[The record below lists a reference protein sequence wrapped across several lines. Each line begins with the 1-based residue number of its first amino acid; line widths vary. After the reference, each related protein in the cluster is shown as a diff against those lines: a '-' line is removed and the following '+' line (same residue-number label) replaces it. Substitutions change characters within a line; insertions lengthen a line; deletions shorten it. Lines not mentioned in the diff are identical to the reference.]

1 MDPIIQNAPANLLS
15 RRAYFW
21 RQVKLLKNQPGLSS
35 NISYKN
41 SNSRQMQ
48 NEYIRIKVREFRQN
62 IAKQAVQSVQKRQ
75 IKNIA
80 KQAAQLSQ
88 NRTTKILQ
96 RKELTSVKEFFNKPQ
111 KDELIELKNL
121 SIREA
126 VQYIKLYPN
135 FVLLLNTGDKYY
147 TINTNNYDTLIENM
161 SNDIVQIENLN
172 ASDADLIA
180 VVTNTDI
187 SANFIWRSAGRRRPN
202 GGYFK
207 YYNKLDKINL
217 SRYGIYRNADE
228 TDKYIKNCLEIALV
242 NAGIEESKFDKLKT
256 IIKTRYIPQKDLI
269 KIASHL
275 DICIVLRKLNTRD
288 NLTYGDKNKT
298 KIEIGLIDE
307 HYFLIE
313 KTNYT
318 SFSIKNYFEVC
329 KINDFNKIYKKKSSK
344 YEKINNRFIT
354 SYDLVKLLIENKE
367 THLEDITMIN
377 CGIFSQY
384 SNKVAEYINLP
395 EITENEAILY
405 EPRELSKPS
414 IFLNKEKKYHP
425 YEFLYFDTEA
435 TTDES
440 IHKVYMI
447 NSIDRRGEK
456 RSFDGKNCILNWL
469 KSLTGN
475 YVCIAHNLRYDFQ
488 FIVKYLE
495 QASDIIKTGNKIKSI
510 SGKFYNQNTG
520 KTILLH
526 FKDSN
531 GLISMPLK
539 KFGECFNL
547 DVKKEIMPYEI
558 YNKDT
563 INKKFIKF
571 EQAQKFLSI
580 TDYDEFLKNINDWKL
595 VQGQNFNHIEYARI
609 YCYMDCQ
616 VLKNGYEIFK
626 EWMNQITNLNIDD
639 LVSIPQLANI
649 FGINSDVF
657 QGCYKISGVPRDF
670 IQKCIV
676 GGRCMVRNNNQF
688 EINHNVDDFD
698 GVSLYP
704 SAMNRMDGFLL
715 GLPKVW
721 NEQIDLSKT
730 DGYFLEINILNVK
743 KYRDFPLLS
752 RVNEKGVRIFSNDI
766 RGSCIYVDKTTLED
780 LIKFQEVEY
789 TILRGYFF
797 NEGRNNKI
805 KNFIKNLFD
814 ERAIKKKEEN
824 PIQELYKLIMNA
836 FYGKLIMKPIEHN
849 YSFVYG
855 KDKFQKHLQYKFNS
869 ISQYTAITD
878 GLFFVK
884 ENRSIMDHFSMPH
897 GGVEVLSM
905 SKRIMNEVM
914 CLSEDIG
921 IDIYYQD
928 TDSMHID
935 ARLDKN
941 GKSGIQ
947 RLASE
952 FSKIY
957 NRDLVGKNLSQFDI
971 DFDYKSTDTPAISV
985 QSIYLGKKSYI
996 DKVKTEN
1003 NGVIDFHYHA
1013 RCKGI
1018 PSTTLFDVVKND
1030 FYGNAMNMYRKL
1042 LEHEPI
1048 TFDLLKV
1055 CKFKINNN
1063 FTTSNNNE
1071 FKRTLIF

>member
-1 MDPIIQNAPANLLS
+1 MDPIIQNAPVRELA
-15 RRAYFW
+15 RRAHFW
-21 RQVKLLKNQPGLSS
+21 RQVKFLKNQTGLIS
-35 NISYKN
+35 NLKYKN
-41 SNSRQMQ
+41 NNARQMQ
-48 NEYIRIKVREFRQN
+48 NEYIRLTGRLFKQN
-62 IAKQAVQSVQKRQ
+62 IAKEAVKSVQKRQ

-80 KQAAQLSQ
+80 KQAAQSSQ
-88 NRTTKILQ
+88 KRILQ
-96 RKELTSVKEFFNKPQ
+96 RKELSAVQQFFRNPLA
-111 KDELIELKNL
+111 DAEIELTYLPVRDAIKY
-121 SIREA
+121 
-126 VQYIKLYPN
+126 VQLNPN
-135 FVLLLNTGDKYY
+135 FVLLLNTGENYY
-147 TINTNNYDTLIENM
+147 TINNDNFDALIENM
-161 SNDIVQIENLN
+161 RD
-172 ASDADLIA
+172 DLIQLEELNGSDTA
-180 VVTNTDI
+180 LLAIVNNTDI
-187 SANFIWRSAGRRRPN
+187 SANFIWREAGRRRPN
-202 GGYFK
+202 GGYFR
-207 YYNKLDKINL
+207 YYNKLNKIDL

-228 TDKYIKNCLEIALV
+228 TDKYVKNCLEIALV
-242 NAGIEESKFDKLKT
+242 SAGIQEHKFDKLKT

-269 KIASHL
+269 KIATNL
-275 DICIVLRKLNTRD
+275 DICIILRKINTRY
-288 NLTYGDKNKT
+288 NLTYGDKNKP

-313 KTNYT
+313 KTNFT
-318 SFSIKNYFEVC
+318 SFAIQNYFGLNL
-329 KINDFNKIYKKKSSK
+329 KDNFNKIFKKIGSK
-344 YEKINNRFIT
+344 FKRTDNRFIS
-354 SYDLVKLLIENKE
+354 SYDLVKLLLNNKE
-367 THLEDITMIN
+367 THLEIITMEN
-377 CGIFSQY
+377 CGVFSQY
-384 SNKVAEYINLP
+384 SNKVAEYTNLP

-405 EPRELSKPS
+405 EQRELKKPNIFYKGTS
-414 IFLNKEKKYHP
+414 ILP
-425 YEFLYFDTEA
+425 YEFLYFDTET

-440 IHKVYMI
+440 THKVYMI
-447 NSIDRRGEK
+447 NSIDRQGQK
-456 RSFDGKNCILNWL
+456 RSFNGKNCILSWL
-469 KSLTGN
+469 QSLTGN
-475 YVCIAHNLRYDFQ
+475 YICIAHNLRYDFQ

-495 QASDIIKTGNKIKSI
+495 QASDIIKTGNSIKSI
-510 SGKFYNQNTG
+510 SGKFYNKSTG

-526 FKDSN
+526 FKDSY

-563 INKKFIKF
+563 INKTLIPFKT
-571 EQAQKFLSI
+571 AAKFLSI
-580 TDYDEFLKNINDWKL
+580 ADYDEFIKNIHEMNL
-595 VQGQNFNHIEYARI
+595 VQGENFKHIEYARF

-616 VLKNGYEIFK
+616 VLKEGYEKFRG
-626 EWMNQITNLNIDD
+626 WMNQITNLDIDNI
-639 LVSIPQLANI
+639 VSIPQLANT
-649 FGINSDVF
+649 FGINSGVF

-676 GGRCMVRNNNQF
+676 GGRCMVKNNDQF
-688 EINHNVDDFD
+688 KINHEVDDFD

-704 SAMNRMDGFLL
+704 SAMNRMDGFLK

-721 NEQIDLSKT
+721 NDQVDLSKT
-730 DGYFLEINILNVK
+730 DGYFLEINVLNVK

-752 RVNEKGVRIFSNDI
+752 RVNDKGVRVFSTDI
-766 RGSCIYVDKTTLED
+766 RGSNIYVDKTALED

-789 TILRGYFF
+789 TILRGYYF
-797 NEGRNNKI
+797 NQGRNDKI
-805 KNFIKNLFD
+805 KDFIKNLFD
-814 ERAIKKKEEN
+814 ERAIKKKEGN

-884 ENRSIMDHFSMPH
+884 ENRSIIDHFSMPH

-941 GKSGIQ
+941 GQTGVQK
-947 RLASE
+947 LASE
-952 FSKIY
+952 FAKLY
-957 NRDLVGKNLSQFDI
+957 NRELIGKNLGQFHS
-971 DFDYKSTDTPAISV
+971 DFDYKSDDKPAISV

-1003 NGVIDFHYHA
+1003 NSVIEFHYHA

-1018 PSTTLFDVVKND
+1018 PSITLFDLVKND
-1030 FYGNAMNMYRKL
+1030 FNGNAMLMYEKL
-1042 LEHEPI
+1042 LDHEPI

-1055 CKFKINNN
+1055 CKFKTNTN
-1063 FTTSNNNE
+1063 FTTSNNKE
-1071 FKRTLIF
+1071 FLRTLIF